1 MKLRFWKRD
10 KVSKFKEGDTEWEV
24 RFHDRGREMF
34 RIYPDGRVV
43 LSAEWYEAARGFW
56 DIVKTMA
63 PQGYS
68 LEVKK
73 EL

>member
-10 KVSKFKEGDTEWEV
+10 KVKTFV
-24 RFHDRGREMF
+24 FHDKANHEAF
-34 RIYPDGRVV
+34 RIHADGKVV
-43 LSAEWYEAARGFW
+43 LSAEWYEAASAFW